1 MKERTMLENLLN
13 YLENKKILILGFG
26 KEGESSYL
34 FLRNHFPDKQ
44 LFIADSNMNLLESK
58 KYLLEDIN
66 VEVSLGNDYFKDV
79 EYYDLILKT
88 PGISLKDY
96 DISTFE
102 DKITSQLELLLEF
115 VQCFTIGITGTKG
128 KSTTSTVIYSVLKA
142 QGKEAMLL
150 GNIGEP
156 IFNDIDK
163 ITENTIVVIELSS
176 HALEY
181 VKKSPNI
188 AILLDI
194 YEEHLDHYKSMNH
207 YIAAKFNC
215 AKFQNNNDVFIY
227 NAKND
232 YMRNYK
238 FDYKQSDF
246 AVLGKIENEVEL
258 KNLESKNCVFIENNN
273 IYCNDKIICSSDI
286 KMNLKGEHNLN
297 NMLFAIAVS
306 EILGLNLDSTL
317 KVIKEFKGL
326 EHRLEFVANI
336 DGVKYYND
344 SIATI
349 PEATIND
356 VNALGEVNT
365 IIVGGKDRGVDLTE
379 LCDFLMNSDIENI
392 ICLPKTGEYIYSKI
406 ESKIKECSLYIN
418 ENQDLKNV
426 QQEYNANKVIN
437 KKIYL
442 VETMQEAVEKA
453 KEVTKKEKICLLSP
467 AAASYGY
474 FKNFEERGKIFK
486 ECVLKVKDA

>member
-1 MKERTMLENLLN
+1 MLEKLLD

-44 LFIADSNMNLLESK
+44 LFIADSNVNLLESK

-79 EYYDLILKT
+79 DYYDLILKT

-96 DISTFE
+96 DISSFE
-102 DKITSQLELLLEF
+102 NKITSQLELLLEF
-115 VQCFTIGITGTKG
+115 VSCFTIGITGTKG

-142 QGKEAMLL
+142 HGKETMLL

-215 AKFQNNNDVFIY
+215 AKFQRENDIFIY
-227 NAKND
+227 NAQNE
-232 YMRNYK
+232 YMKNYK
-238 FDYKQSDF
+238 FDYKENDY
-246 AVLGKIENEVEL
+246 AILGNIENEAEL
-258 KNLESKNCVFIENNN
+258 ENLNSKNYVFIKDNN
-273 IYCNDKIICSSDI
+273 IYCNDKKICSSDI
-286 KMNLKGEHNLN
+286 KMNLKGDHNLN
-297 NMLFAIAVS
+297 NILFVIAIS
-306 EILGLNLDSTL
+306 EILKLNLDITL
-317 KVIKEFKGL
+317 KAIKEFEGL

-336 DGVKYYND
+336 DGVKFYND

-349 PEATIND
+349 PEATINA
-356 VNALGEVNT
+356 VKALKEVNT
-365 IIVGGKDRGVDLTE
+365 IIVGGKDRGVDLSE
-379 LCDFLMNSDIENI
+379 LCEFLVNSDIENI

-406 ESKIKECSLYIN
+406 ESEMKKLDLAIKAN
-418 ENQDLKNV
+418 HDLKKS
-426 QQEYNANKVIN
+426 NKESDENKLSN

-442 VETMQEAVEKA
+442 VETMIEAVKKA

-486 ECVLKVKDA
+486 ECVLNKNNT